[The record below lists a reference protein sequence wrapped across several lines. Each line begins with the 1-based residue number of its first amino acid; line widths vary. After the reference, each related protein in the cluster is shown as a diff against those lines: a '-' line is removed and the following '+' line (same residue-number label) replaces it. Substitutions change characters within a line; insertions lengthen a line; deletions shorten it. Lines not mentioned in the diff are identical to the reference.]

1 MYKSLKIGI
10 ALPALPGYSET
21 FFRSKIRG
29 LAAQGHEVVLFVGS
43 GKTIKTDLP
52 CRIKVQGSVNSL
64 LLLNI
69 IQVLW
74 AFAQSWLRY
83 PHITQKYITLEKQSG
98 AGWGAILKRLYLN
111 KHILSEQKL
120 DWLHFGFATMALE
133 RENVANALKAKAA
146 VSFRGYDI
154 SIYPLK
160 HPGCYQL
167 LWQKLDRVHTISDDL
182 LQVAYQLGLPQSI
195 PVQKI
200 TPAIDTNY
208 FQRMTPP
215 KPFPVNRDRP
225 LQLLTVGRLHWKKGL
240 EYTLQALA
248 MLKDCGIEFRYT
260 LIGEGKEYER
270 LVFAAH
276 QLGIGAQVHF
286 AGRVPHEQ
294 VKSYYEQA
302 DIYLQYSIQEGFCN
316 AVLEAQSIG
325 LLCIVSDAEGL
336 PENVLHEQS
345 GWVVPKRQPQQL
357 AQQIQQV
364 LQMDEKSLNEIRQ
377 FAMQRV
383 REEFNLEKQQREFLL
398 FYG

>member
-1 MYKSLKIGI
+1 MKIGLV
-10 ALPALPGYSET
+10 LPALPGYSET

-83 PHITQKYITLEKQSG
+83 PHITQKYIALEKQAG

-120 DWLHFGFATMALE
+120 DWLHFGFATMALN
-133 RENVANALKAKAA
+133 REHVAKALGAKMA
-146 VSFRGYDI
+146 VSFRGYDV
-154 SIYPLK
+154 SRFPLRNQQV
-160 HPGCYQL
+160 YQSV
-167 LWQKLDRVHTISDDL
+167 WSAVDKVHTISDAL
-182 LQVAYQLGLPQSI
+182 LAQGYKLGLPQDT
-195 PVQKI
+195 PYQKI
-200 TPAIDTNY
+200 TPAIDIAY
-208 FQRMTPP
+208 FSRKINSKNLAQ
-215 KPFPVNRDRP
+215 PV
-225 LQLLTVGRLHWKKGL
+225 QFLTVARLHWVKGL
-240 EYTLQALA
+240 EYTLQALTI
-248 MLKDCGIEFRYT
+248 LKDRGIEFRYT
-260 LIGEGKEYER
+260 IIGEGTEYER

-276 QLGIGAQVHF
+276 QLGIRAQVHF

-294 VKSYYEQA
+294 IKSYYEQA

-316 AVLEAQSIG
+316 AVLEAQAMG
-325 LLCIVSDAEGL
+325 LWCIVSDAEGL

-364 LQMDEKSLNEIRQ
+364 LQMDEESLNEIRQ